1 MLRYSVS
8 VALAILCGLLGWA
21 TSSDA
26 AFVKKQEKSCVGSLV
41 ASTPCNVAGVVANS
55 TLIAVCKL
63 SIGGNC
69 TPTSS
74 GITWTQDISRTHTGL
89 GWVLQVYSALIP
101 AGGAVNTTF
110 TSSGGATAI
119 RIILTEFSGVATSS
133 RVDATAASSGT
144 GSAVSAGSV
153 TTTAASELLV
163 VGAGTDSDLLGW
175 SPGAG
180 YTFANPNCNVNIE
193 PDQKVCMEY
202 KTSGATGNYTGTLTI
217 NSDSWVAAMVAYR
230 PTGGADTTPPAAP
243 TGVQISQPVTP
254 ENLHFVG
261 R

>member
-1 MLRYSVS
+1 
-8 VALAILCGLLGWA
+8 
-21 TSSDA
+21 
-26 AFVKKQEKSCVGSLV
+26 
-41 ASTPCNVAGVVANS
+41 
-55 TLIAVCKL
+55 
-63 SIGGNC
+63 
-69 TPTSS
+69 
-74 GITWTQDISRTHTGL
+74 
-89 GWVLQVYSALIP
+89 
-101 AGGAVNTTF
+101 VNTTF
-110 TSSGGATAI
+110 TSSGGSTAI